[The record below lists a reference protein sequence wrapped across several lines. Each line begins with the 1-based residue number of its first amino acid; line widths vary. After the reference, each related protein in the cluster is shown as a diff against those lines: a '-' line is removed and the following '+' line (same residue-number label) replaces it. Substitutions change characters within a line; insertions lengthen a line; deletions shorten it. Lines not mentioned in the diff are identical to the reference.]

1 MAPLRFAM
9 VCASN
14 MNRSMEAHAALA
26 AEGMQVRERGG
37 GRGTQEELR
46 RWPIPLASSNLMPLL
61 QLSATPPSKVTSYG
75 IGKAVKLPGPTADAP
90 NIYPFGTPYAD
101 IEVRGRERERK
112 KSHLKQ
118 A

>member
-1 MAPLRFAM
+1 
-9 VCASN
+9 V
-14 MNRSMEAHAALA
+14 
-26 AEGMQVRERGG
+26 EGEHKKSGG
-37 GRGTQEELR
+37 AGQSLS
-46 RWPIPLASSNLMPLL
+46 LHSNLMPL